1 MTLMYYERAPYLYT
15 DKQGKAAGEL
25 VEVLREKLKISKI
38 KFDFKNIPPKRQLK
52 LIRKNTSSVCGIG
65 WFENDQRKTFGK
77 FSKAFYQDFPQV
89 IVAHKSVEFK
99 KEESLAHFFTRP
111 DLIFLKKDGFSYGL
125 KIDELEKNS
134 NITPHVVTS
143 STESMVRMISLRKK
157 YYTLLSKNEVE
168 YLLNKLDVSLNQT
181 IHFTN
186 FMESTEGN
194 TRHLF
199 CSKQVP
205 MEFLELIN

>member
-1 MTLMYYERAPYLYT
+1 MYYERAPYFYT
-15 DKQGKAAGEL
+15 DKQGEAAGEL
-25 VEVLREKLKISKI
+25 IERLKEKLKASKL
-38 KFDFKNIPPKRQLK
+38 KFDFQKIPPKRQLK
-52 LIRKNTSSVCGIG
+52 IIKKNASPVCGIG
-65 WFENDQRKTFGK
+65 WFENAERKTFGN

-99 KEESLAHFFTRP
+99 REESLAHMFAQT
-111 DLIFLKKDGFSYGL
+111 DLIFLKKDGFSYGR
-125 KIDELEKNS
+125 KNDELEKSS

-157 YYTLLSKNEVE
+157 YYTLLNRNEVE
-168 YLLNKLDVSLNQT
+168 YLLTQLDVSLNET
-181 IHFTN
+181 IHFSSFT
-186 FMESTEGN
+186 ESSEGN